1 MNRSRP
7 RFWRWP
13 GWSHI
18 GYAALLGSAVSVW
31 FAFVYGGADLL
42 TANRS
47 FRVRLYF
54 DAEMAWPFVPAAV
67 LIYLSIYLLCL
78 SAPFILPTR
87 QELRSLAWTIA
98 AVIAFAGICFLLL
111 PAEVAFPEPSEM
123 GVWTPFVRF
132 AKTVALT
139 HNLAPSLH
147 VGMTVVFIAVYSR
160 RAASVG
166 KSLFWLWAV
175 AMGVSTLLLHQHYVV
190 DVVWGFLLGL
200 AGVRCVYDRGVRGH
214 SEMVYET
221 QPTNRSSCP
230 GQSA

>member
-1 MNRSRP
+1 V
-7 RFWRWP
+7 
-13 GWSHI
+13 

-42 TANRS
+42 TARHS

-98 AVIAFAGICFLLL
+98 AVILFAGICFLLL
-111 PAEVAFPEPSEM
+111 PAEMAFHEPPDT
-123 GVWTPFVRF
+123 GRWTPVVRF
-132 AKTVALT
+132 AKRVALT

-147 VGMTVVFIAVYSR
+147 VGMTVVFVAVYSR
-160 RAASVG
+160 RAAAIG
-166 KSLFWLWAV
+166 KSLLWLWAL

-190 DVVWGFLLGL
+190 DVVSGFVLGL
-200 AGVRCVYDRGVRGH
+200 AGVRLVYDRGVRA
-214 SEMVYET
+214 EF
-221 QPTNRSSCP
+221 
-230 GQSA
+230 